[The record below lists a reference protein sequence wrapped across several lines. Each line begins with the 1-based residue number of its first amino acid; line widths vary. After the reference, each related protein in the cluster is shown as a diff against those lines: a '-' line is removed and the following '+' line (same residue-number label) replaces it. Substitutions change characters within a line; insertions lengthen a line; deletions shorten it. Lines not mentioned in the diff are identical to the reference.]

1 MSNHPPKLALRILR
15 WFCREDFIE
24 EIEGNLLEI
33 FESQFEGESRW
44 STLWFY
50 WQVVSHFRP
59 DFIKPNPLM
68 TLFSRSLLRHN
79 LLISYR
85 SFLRNKR
92 SFFINL
98 TGLSTGLACV
108 LLIYLWVADEWQYD
122 RFHEKDQHL
131 YRVLQNHTSPNG
143 INTWKNTPVPLA
155 DALETEVSGI
165 AEAISISSKEESPR
179 GVLMNGDN
187 TSISSGIFAGP
198 SFFDV
203 FSFPLKEGSIEQVLS
218 RKDAVV
224 LSEKTARK
232 LFPGDQAVLGKAI
245 KWRDQALEVTGIFKN
260 VPSYSSLQFDF
271 VLHIDLMTD
280 RDEYAGQWNGDYA
293 RNYVLLNDYS
303 EAEKISKEL
312 GDFMKTGVAQRK
324 RSTLFLQPYSDQ
336 YLHGNFRD
344 GFLAGGRISY
354 VKLFSITAIFILLI
368 ACFNFMNLSTAQAGL
383 KMKEIGVKK
392 TMGAQKHV
400 LVGQFLTESLL
411 MTFLSLFMALC
422 LVVFLIPYFNQL
434 TGKSLGLVL
443 GWETIGVIL
452 GIVLLTGLVAGSY
465 PAFYLSRFQ
474 PKAVLTSDWQGAAG
488 GAWLRKS
495 LVVLQFSL
503 SVLFMVSVFI
513 VNGQLKFIQD
523 KHLGFNR
530 DNVIQ
535 FNRNAFTGDFKT
547 FLQELG
553 KIPGVADVANMATP
567 ILAGGGAQSG
577 YSWRGQEEDKKYLFK
592 SPIISYN
599 VIETLEMELLAG
611 RTYSTAYGDEEN
623 KIIINESARQM
634 MGLEDPI
641 GMQIDYGDNKRE
653 IIGVVDDFHYGSIHQ
668 AVKPLIF
675 RMYPRGRRVIVRLE
689 SGKEK
694 EALAQIET
702 LYEKHHPPYPFKYGF
717 LDEEYQRLHESESKV
732 ASLSTYFTGLA
743 ILISTLGI
751 LGLAMFMAEQRSKE
765 IGVRKVLGATDW
777 NIIQLLGSS
786 FTRLIILGVIIALPI
801 SYWGAQKWLG
811 QFAYHMDLKWW
822 LFLAAALITILIAS
836 IAVLIQAWKAVNVS
850 PAVCLRNE

>member
-1 MSNHPPKLALRILR
+1 MKNSPPNLALRFLR
-15 WFCREDFIE
+15 WFCKEDFIE
-24 EIEGNLLEI
+24 EIEGNLLEV
-33 FESQFEGESRW
+33 FESQFEEESRW

-50 WQVVSHFRP
+50 WQVITHFRP

-68 TLFSRSLLRHN
+68 TFFSKSLLRHN

-98 TGLSTGLACV
+98 TGLSAGLACV

-122 RFHEKDQHL
+122 RFHENDQRL
-131 YRVLQNHTSPNG
+131 FRVLQNHTSPSG

-155 DALETEVSGI
+155 DALESEVSGI
-165 AEAISISSKEESPR
+165 SEAISISSKEESPG
-179 GVLMNGDN
+179 GVLINGDHS
-187 TSISSGIFAGP
+187 SISRGIYA
-198 SFFDV
+198 SSTFFNV
-203 FSFPLKEGSIEQVLS
+203 FSFPLMEGTVEQVLS
-218 RKDAVV
+218 RKHAIV
-224 LSEKTARK
+224 LSEKTAKK
-232 LFPGDQAVLGKAI
+232 LFPQDESIIGKTI
-245 KWRDQALEVTGIFKN
+245 KWRDQALEVSGMFKDA
-260 VPSYSSLQFDF
+260 PSYSSLQFDF
-271 VLHIDLMTD
+271 VLSIDLMTD
-280 RDEYAGQWNGDYA
+280 LDEYAGQWNGDYA
-293 RNYVLLNDYS
+293 RTYVLLNDHS
-303 EAEKISKEL
+303 EANKISASL
-312 GDFMKTGVAQRK
+312 GAFLKTGVAQRK
-324 RSTLFLQPYSDQ
+324 RSTLFLQKYSDQ
-336 YLHGNFRD
+336 YLHGNFKD

-354 VKLFSITAIFILLI
+354 VKLFSITALFILLI

-392 TMGAQKHV
+392 TMGAQKHI

-411 MTFLSLFMALC
+411 MTLLSLLMALC
-422 LVVFLIPYFNQL
+422 LVAFLVPYFNQL
-434 TGKSLGLVL
+434 TGKSLGLVF
-443 GWETIGVIL
+443 GWQTVGVIL
-452 GIVLLTGLVAGSY
+452 AIVLITGFVAGSY
-465 PAFYLSRFQ
+465 PAFYLSLFQ
-474 PKAVLTSDWQGAAG
+474 PKVVLSGDWQGAAG

-513 VNGQLKFIQD
+513 VHGQLKFIQN

-535 FNRNAFTGDFKT
+535 FNRAAFTGDYKT
-547 FLQELG
+547 FLQEMQ
-553 KIPGVADVANMATP
+553 KIPGVQDVANMATP
-567 ILAGGGAQSG
+567 ILAGGGGQSG
-577 YSWRGQEEDKKYLFK
+577 YSWRGEEEDKKYLFK

-599 VIETLEMELLAG
+599 VIETLEMELLSG
-611 RTYSTAYGDEEN
+611 RTYSEAYGDEKN

-675 RMYPRGRRVIVRLE
+675 RMYPTGRRVIARLE

-694 EALAQIET
+694 AALAAIET
-702 LYEKHHPPYPFKYGF
+702 LYEKHHPPYPFEYSF
-717 LDEEYQRLHESESKV
+717 LDEEYHRLHESESKV

-786 FTRLIILGVIIALPI
+786 FARLILLGVIIALPI
-801 SYWGAQKWLG
+801 SYWGAQQWLG

-822 LFLAAALITILIAS
+822 LFIAAALITILIAS
-836 IAVLIQAWKAVNVS
+836 LAVLIQALKAVNVS
-850 PAVCLRNE
+850 PAECLRNE

>member
-1 MSNHPPKLALRILR
+1 MKNSPPNLALRFLH
-15 WFCREDFIE
+15 WFCKEDFIE
-24 EIEGNLLEI
+24 EIEGNLLEV
-33 FESQFEGESRW
+33 FESQFEEESRW

-50 WQVVSHFRP
+50 WQVILHFRP

-68 TLFSRSLLRHN
+68 TFFSKSLLQHN

-92 SFFINL
+92 SFLINL
-98 TGLSTGLACV
+98 TGLSAGLACV

-122 RFHEKDQHL
+122 RFHENDQHL
-131 YRVLQNHTSPNG
+131 YRVLQNHTSPSG
-143 INTWKNTPVPLA
+143 INTWKNTPIPLA
-155 DALETEVSGI
+155 DALESEVSGI
-165 AEAISISSKEESPR
+165 SEAISVSSKEESPG
-179 GVLMNGDN
+179 GVLSNGEHA
-187 TSISSGIFAGP
+187 SISRGIYASP
-198 SFFDV
+198 SFFNV
-203 FSFPLKEGSIEQVLS
+203 FSFPLKEGTIEQVLR
-218 RKDAVV
+218 RKNAVV
-224 LSEKTARK
+224 LSDKTAKK
-232 LFPGDQAVLGKAI
+232 LFPQAETVIGKTI
-245 KWRDQALEVTGIFKN
+245 KWRDQVLEVSGTFEDI
-260 VPSYSSLQFDF
+260 PSYSSLQFDF
-271 VLHIDLMTD
+271 VLSINLMTD
-280 RDEYAGQWNGDYA
+280 LDEYAGQWNGDYA
-293 RNYVLLNDYS
+293 RTYVLLNDQS
-303 EAEKISKEL
+303 EAKKISANL
-312 GDFMKTGVAQRK
+312 GGFLKTGVAQRK
-324 RSTLFLQPYSDQ
+324 RSTLFLQKYSDQ
-336 YLHGNFRD
+336 YLHGNFKD

-354 VKLFSITAIFILLI
+354 VRLFSITALFILLI
-368 ACFNFMNLSTAQAGL
+368 ACFNFMNLATAQAGL

-392 TMGAQKHV
+392 TMGAQKHI
-400 LVGQFLTESLL
+400 LIGQFLTESLL

-422 LVVFLIPYFNQL
+422 LVLFLIPYFNQL

-443 GWETIGVIL
+443 GWQTLGVIL
-452 GIVLLTGLVAGSY
+452 AIVLVTGFVAGSY
-465 PAFYLSRFQ
+465 PAFYLSKFQ
-474 PKAVLTSDWQGAAG
+474 PKVVLNGDWQGATG
-488 GAWLRKS
+488 SAWLRKS

-513 VNGQLKFIQD
+513 VHGQLKFIQD
-523 KHLGFNR
+523 KNLGFNR

-535 FNRNAFTGDFKT
+535 FNRAAFTGEYMT
-547 FLQELG
+547 FLQELD
-553 KIPGVADVANMATP
+553 KIPGVQDVANMATP
-567 ILAGGGAQSG
+567 ILAGGGGQSG

-599 VIETLEMELLAG
+599 VIETLDMELLAG
-611 RTYSTAYGDEEN
+611 RTYSEEYGDEKN

-641 GMQIDYGDNKRE
+641 GMQIDYGENKRE

-675 RMYPRGRRVIVRLE
+675 RMYPTGRRVIARLE
-689 SGKEK
+689 AGKER

-702 LYEKHHPPYPFKYGF
+702 LYEKHHPPYPFKYSF
-717 LDEEYQRLHESESKV
+717 LDEEYQRLHESETKV

-765 IGVRKVLGATDW
+765 IGVRKVLGASNW

-786 FTRLIILGVIIALPI
+786 FTRLILLGVIIALPI

-822 LFLAAALITILIAS
+822 LFIAAALITILIAS
-836 IAVLIQAWKAVNVS
+836 LAVLLQAWKAVNVS
-850 PAVCLRNE
+850 PAVCLRSE

>member
-1 MSNHPPKLALRILR
+1 MKNHPPKLALRFLR
-15 WFCREDFIE
+15 WFCKEDFIE
-24 EIEGNLLEI
+24 EIEGNLLEV
-33 FESQFEGESRW
+33 FESQFEKESRW

-50 WQVVSHFRP
+50 WQVITHFRP
-59 DFIKPNPLM
+59 DFIKPHPLM
-68 TLFSRSLLRHN
+68 ALFSRSLFKHH

-85 SFLRNKR
+85 SFLRNRR
-92 SFFINL
+92 SFLINL
-98 TGLSTGLACV
+98 VGLSSGLACV
-108 LLIYLWVADEWQYD
+108 LLIYLWVADEWGYD
-122 RFHEKDQHL
+122 RFHENDQQL
-131 YRVLQNHTSPNG
+131 YRVLQNHSSPSG

-155 DALETEVSGI
+155 NALSTEVAGI
-165 AEAISISSKEESPR
+165 KAAISISSTEESPR
-179 GVLMNGDN
+179 GVLKHEKESSIGD
-187 TSISSGIFAGP
+187 GIFASP
-198 SFFDV
+198 AFFEF
-203 FSFPLKEGSIEQVLS
+203 FSFPLKEGATAQVLD
-218 RKDAVV
+218 RKEAVV
-224 LSEKTARK
+224 LSEKTANK
-232 LFPGDQAVLGKAI
+232 LFPEEEEIIGRTVT
-245 KWRDQALEVTGIFKN
+245 WRDLVLEVTGVFQD
-260 VPSYSSLQFDF
+260 VPSHSSLQFDF
-271 VLHIDLMTD
+271 VLHLDLMTE
-280 RDEYAGQWNGDYA
+280 RDQYAGQWNGDYA
-293 RNYVLLNDYS
+293 RTYVLLDDKAK
-303 EAEKISKEL
+303 AEEISKGL

-324 RSTLFLQPYSDQ
+324 RSTLLLQRYSDQ
-336 YLHGNFRD
+336 YLHGNFKD

-354 VKLFSITAIFILLI
+354 VRLFSITALFILLI

-392 TMGAQKHV
+392 TMGAQRHT

-411 MTFLSLFMALC
+411 MSFLSLFMALC
-422 LVVFLIPYFNQL
+422 LVAFLIPYFNQL
-434 TGKSLGLVL
+434 TGKSLGLVF
-443 GWETIGVIL
+443 GWQTIGVTL
-452 GIVLLTGLVAGSY
+452 AIVLITGLVAGSY

-474 PKAVLTSDWQGAAG
+474 PKVVLAGDWQGATG
-488 GAWLRKS
+488 GVWLRKS

-513 VNGQLKFIQD
+513 VHGQLQFIQD

-535 FNRNAFTGDFKT
+535 FERDAFTGDYQT

-553 KIPGVADVANMATP
+553 KVPGVQSVANMATP
-567 ILAGGGAQSG
+567 ILAGGGGQSG

-599 VIETLEMELLAG
+599 VIETLEMDLLSG
-611 RTYSTAYGDEEN
+611 RSYSAAYGDEMN

-641 GMQIDYGDNKRE
+641 GMQIDYGDDKRE
-653 IIGVVDDFHYGSIHQ
+653 IIGVVDDFNYGSIHQ

-675 RMYPRGRRVIVRLE
+675 RMYPAGRRVIARLE
-689 SGKEK
+689 AGKEH
-694 EALAQIET
+694 EALAKIET
-702 LYEKHHPPYPFKYGF
+702 LYEKHHPPYPFKYSF
-717 LDEEYQRLHESESKV
+717 LDEEYQRLHEAESKV

-786 FTRLIILGVIIALPI
+786 FTRLILLGVVIALPI
-801 SYWGAQKWLG
+801 GYWGAQQWLG

-822 LFLAAALITILIAS
+822 LFLAAALITIS
-836 IAVLIQAWKAVNVS
+836 IATVAILIQAWKAVNVS

>member
-1 MSNHPPKLALRILR
+1 MKNHPPSLALRFLR
-15 WFCREDFIE
+15 WFCKEDFIE
-24 EIEGNLLEI
+24 EIEGNLLEV
-33 FESQFEGESRW
+33 FESQFEKESRW

-50 WQVVSHFRP
+50 WQVITHFRP

-68 TLFSRSLLRHN
+68 TFFSKSLLRHN

-98 TGLSTGLACV
+98 TGLSAGLACV
-108 LLIYLWVADEWQYD
+108 LLIYLWVADEWRYD
-122 RFHEKDQHL
+122 RFHENDQQL
-131 YRVLQNHTSPNG
+131 YRVLQNHTSPSG

-155 DALETEVSGI
+155 DALSSEVPGI
-165 AEAISISSKEESPR
+165 TGAISISSKEESPR
-179 GVLMNGDN
+179 GVLSHQEES
-187 TSISSGIFAGP
+187 SISNGIFASP
-198 SFFDV
+198 AFFEF
-203 FSFPLKEGSIEQVLS
+203 FSFPLKEGSSDQVLH
-218 RKDAVV
+218 RKDAIV
-224 LSEKTARK
+224 LSESTAKRI
-232 LFPGDQAVLGKAI
+232 FPQEEVIIGQTI
-245 KWRDQALEVTGIFKN
+245 EWRDLAFEVTGVFEDI
-260 VPSYSSLQFDF
+260 PSYSSLQFDF
-271 VLHIDLMTD
+271 VLHIDLMTE
-280 RDEYAGQWNGDYA
+280 RDQYAGQWNGDYA
-293 RNYVLLNDYS
+293 RTYVLLDKQAN
-303 EAEKISKEL
+303 AEDISTGL
-312 GDFMKTGVAQRK
+312 GDFMKKGVAQRK
-324 RSTLFLQPYSDQ
+324 RSTLFLQQYSDQ
-336 YLHGNFRD
+336 YLHGNFKD

-354 VKLFSITAIFILLI
+354 VRLFSITAFFILLI

-392 TMGAQKHV
+392 TMGAQKYT

-411 MTFLSLFMALC
+411 MSFLSLFMALC
-422 LVVFLIPYFNQL
+422 LVLFLIPYFNQL
-434 TGKSLGLVL
+434 TGKSLGLIF
-443 GWETIGVIL
+443 GWQTVGVIL
-452 GIVLLTGLVAGSY
+452 AVVLITGFLAGSY

-474 PKAVLTSDWQGAAG
+474 PKAVLSGDWQSAAG

-513 VNGQLKFIQD
+513 VHGQLQFIQD

-535 FNRNAFTGDFKT
+535 FNRDAFKGDYKT

-553 KIPGVADVANMATP
+553 KIPGVQNVANMATP
-567 ILAGGGAQSG
+567 ILAGGGGQSG

-599 VIETLEMELLAG
+599 VIETLDMELLSG
-611 RTYSTAYGDEEN
+611 RTYFEEYGDEKN

-675 RMYPRGRRVIVRLE
+675 RMYSGGRRVIARLE
-689 SGKEK
+689 AGKER

-702 LYEKHHPPYPFKYGF
+702 LYEKHHPPYPFKYTF

-786 FTRLIILGVIIALPI
+786 FTRLILLGVIIALPV
-801 SYWGAQKWLG
+801 SYWGAQQWLG

-822 LFLAAALITILIAS
+822 LFIAAALITITIATLA
-836 IAVLIQAWKAVNVS
+836 ILIQAWKAVNVS